1 MKIPKEV
8 QCKTCG
14 QVFCCAKCRLKHEDN
29 SHQEMKAIRQICYIC
44 NNRPFPLRIDTKIT
58 PSNLLVQHIM
68 AEHLP
73 LRCNR
78 CSKVFL
84 TASDF
89 KTLARCTPF
98 AENGATTMDHVCSL
112 ERSPNIP
119 TIQETPVEN
128 SVEVENK
135 ENFDENNRTDTSNH
149 SNADRSSSKTFPASA
164 VKTTISITPAISKEL
179 LAITD
184 PIEEI
189 EEPNEALLTPLTK
202 INLRWKRKSRLSFDS
217 MNASNNI
224 SAVITCD
231 ASSLSPGKKMA
242 RTTSTPM
249 VGAVVPTMKCSN
261 ESNTSA
267 LGQMS
272 SIHSSSSESDS
283 RNDDHTPISPT
294 SYELEKVRA
303 IVKSRSKAAKATP
316 LRQVMSK
323 SIQRAIAQHSHYSKM
338 LDPGTQRKMSFN
350 GSEANSTVGSPSRKA
365 LDLRT
370 TPVLKRSSSDSSF
383 GTHKNA
389 KIACLSKAQSDDS
402 SLYQL
407 DNVSRPISEYFE
419 THQNEASLETSDNV
433 DQENRDNHKIV
444 EQSMIAS
451 EFAKLKAFPSYYQ
464 DTPKIAGAM
473 LKKAISFT
481 TPEMTRIGEHQQ
493 DQNDETVDVWATPC
507 SIPPRSFS
515 CSALQDTGLK
525 SFLSNGNDTSN
536 SDDVFLPPTRFN
548 SYHKLKK
555 EPSPAVPSTGKLWTI
570 VSNVIR
576 LASRTD
582 IQEDQGTDSPE
593 YSSGSDSGSATFSLN
608 LAQKASSFAGFLRN
622 RLPGRQTTCST
633 SSELDEPPPSVSDR
647 SGTKRRRT
655 NSVYTRA
662 YETVG
667 SAVSMRPTSSPLAK
681 RKRIQGRQPIERMR
695 NSSRGSSG
703 SDV

>member
-14 QVFCCAKCRLKHEDN
+14 QVFCCAKCREKHEDN

-58 PSNLLVQHIM
+58 PTNLLVQHII

-98 AENGATTMDHVCSL
+98 AENDANTMDHICSL
-112 ERSPNIP
+112 ERSPKIP
-119 TIQETPVEN
+119 PIQETPVEN
-128 SVEVENK
+128 AIEVENK
-135 ENFDENNRTDTSNH
+135 ENIDENNRTDTSNH
-149 SNADRSSSKTFPASA
+149 SNADCSSRTIPATAIKT
-164 VKTTISITPAISKEL
+164 KTLITPVISKEL

-231 ASSLSPGKKMA
+231 AGPLDPGKKMA

-249 VGAVVPTMKCSN
+249 VGAVVPKMKCSN

-272 SIHSSSSESDS
+272 SIHNSGSESDS

-303 IVKSRSKAAKATP
+303 IVKSRSKAAATP

-323 SIQRAIAQHSHYSKM
+323 SIQRAIVQHTHYSRM
-338 LDPGTQRKMSFN
+338 LVPGTQRKMSFN
-350 GSEANSTVGSPSRKA
+350 STGGSESNSTVGSPSRKA

-370 TPVLKRSSSDSSF
+370 TPVLKRSSSESSF
-383 GTHKNA
+383 GNHKNA
-389 KIACLSKAQSDDS
+389 KISCLSKSQSEDS
-402 SLYQL
+402 SRYQL
-407 DNVSRPISEYFE
+407 DDVSRPISEYFE
-419 THQNEASLETSDNV
+419 THQNEASLEKSDNV

-464 DTPKIAGAM
+464 DTPKNAGAM
-473 LKKAISFT
+473 LKKVISFA
-481 TPEMTRIGEHQQ
+481 TPEMTRIGEHHP
-493 DQNDETVDVWATPC
+493 DPDETVDVWATPC

-525 SFLSNGNDTSN
+525 SFLYNGNDTSN
-536 SDDVFLPPTRFN
+536 SDDVFLPPARSN
-548 SYHKLKK
+548 SHHKLKK
-555 EPSPAVPSTGKLWTI
+555 EPSAAVPSTGKLWTI

-582 IQEDQGTDSPE
+582 IRDDLDIDNSPE
-593 YSSGSDSGSATFSLN
+593 YSSGSDSGPATFSSN

-622 RLPGRQTTCST
+622 RLPGRQTTCT
-633 SSELDEPPPSVSDR
+633 SSELDESPSFDS

-655 NSVYTRA
+655 NSVYTRP

-667 SAVSMRPTSSPLAK
+667 SAVAMRPISSPLAK

>member
-1 MKIPKEV
+1 MKVPIEV

-14 QVFCCAKCRLKHEDN
+14 QVFCCAKCRQKHEDN

-58 PSNLLVQHIM
+58 PTNLLVQHIM

-89 KTLARCTPF
+89 KTLPRCTPF
-98 AENGATTMDHVCSL
+98 AENDANTMDHVCSL

-119 TIQETPVEN
+119 TIQEIPVEN
-128 SVEVENK
+128 SIEVENK
-135 ENFDENNRTDTSNH
+135 ENIDENNRTDTLNH
-149 SNADRSSSKTFPASA
+149 SNADRSSKTIPATA
-164 VKTTISITPAISKEL
+164 IKTKALITTPAISKEL

-189 EEPNEALLTPLTK
+189 GEPNEALLTPLTK

-231 ASSLSPGKKMA
+231 AGQLSPGKKMA

-249 VGAVVPTMKCSN
+249 VGAVVPKMKCSN
-261 ESNTSA
+261 ESNASA

-272 SIHSSSSESDS
+272 SIHNSGNESDS

-303 IVKSRSKAAKATP
+303 IVKSRSKAVATP
-316 LRQVMSK
+316 LRHVMSK
-323 SIQRAIAQHSHYSKM
+323 SIQRAIAQHTHYSKM
-338 LDPGTQRKMSFN
+338 LAPGTQRKMSFN
-350 GSEANSTVGSPSRKA
+350 STGSSDSNSTVGSPSRKA

-370 TPVLKRSSSDSSF
+370 TPVLKRSSSESSF
-383 GTHKNA
+383 GNHKNA
-389 KIACLSKAQSDDS
+389 KISCPSKAHSEDS

-407 DNVSRPISEYFE
+407 DDVSRPISEYFE
-419 THQNEASLETSDNV
+419 THQNEASLEKTDNV

-481 TPEMTRIGEHQQ
+481 TPEMTRIGEHHL
-493 DQNDETVDVWATPC
+493 DPNETVDVWATPC

-525 SFLSNGNDTSN
+525 SFLHNGNDTSN
-536 SDDVFLPPTRFN
+536 SDDVFLPPTRLN
-548 SYHKLKK
+548 SHHKLKK
-555 EPSPAVPSTGKLWTI
+555 EPSAVVPSTGKLWTI

-582 IQEDQGTDSPE
+582 IREDLGTDSPE

-622 RLPGRQTTCST
+622 RLPGRQTTCT
-633 SSELDEPPPSVSDR
+633 SSELDEPSSFDQ

-655 NSVYTRA
+655 NSVYTRP
-662 YETVG
+662 YETIG
-667 SAVSMRPTSSPLAK
+667 NASMRPTSSPLAK

-695 NSSRGSSG
+695 KNSSRASSG